1 MNVSEGAAEVV
12 QIVVTAMDGTRQTYN
27 VTIRRIGNP
36 NARLTSART
45 LAQNLQRDPQ
55 RHPIV
60 TFIGIALSPIRLAGI
75 AFQNFT
81 LQPIFDPAV
90 YNYSIGS
97 IDNCPE
103 VLTLTPIIPALKF
116 LTSLLTLSD

>member
-1 MNVSEGAAEVV
+1 MAIPTPGSPLPG
-12 QIVVTAMDGTRQTYN
+12 
-27 VTIRRIGNP
+27 
-36 NARLTSART
+36 RLT
-45 LAQNLQRDPQ
+45 LAQNPQRDPQ

-60 TFIGIALSPIRLAGI
+60 AFIGIALSPIRLAGI